1 MGNEILRIDRVCK
14 KYGAKYVLNNISI
27 NINKGEIYG
36 IVGENGAGK
45 TTLMRIIL
53 KLVYQTSGT
62 ISSSKTMNIGGL
74 VEAPALYN
82 SLSAY
87 ENLKYYAQVL
97 SINDKERK
105 IKDIL
110 DCVGLSNVEE
120 NKKVKDFSL
129 GMKQRLA
136 IALVLLDRPNVLI
149 LDEPTNGLDPTG
161 VRDIRKLIIKL
172 KADYDMTIL
181 ISSHILRELDS
192 IVDCYLIMHKG
203 RLITKLS
210 SDELIQN
217 KIVIQVSNI
226 KLAYSILSDRVNNV
240 EIINKNIEVK
250 DEKITVGNIINVL
263 RDNNIEIEG
272 IYKRRISFE
281 DYYLEKKE

>member
-1 MGNEILRIDRVCK
+1 
-14 KYGAKYVLNNISI
+14 
-27 NINKGEIYG
+27 
-36 IVGENGAGK
+36 
-45 TTLMRIIL
+45 
-53 KLVYQTSGT
+53 
-62 ISSSKTMNIGGL
+62 MNIGGL

-250 DEKITVGNIINVL
+250 DEKITVDNIINVL

>member
-250 DEKITVGNIINVL
+250 DEKITVDNIINVL

>member
-14 KYGAKYVLNNISI
+14 KYGAKYVLNNIST

-110 DCVGLSNVEE
+110 DCVGLSNAEE

-250 DEKITVGNIINVL
+250 DEKITVDNIINVL

>member
-62 ISSSKTMNIGGL
+62 ISSSKTMHIGGL
-74 VEAPALYN
+74 VALYN

-250 DEKITVGNIINVL
+250 DEKITVDNIINVL

>member
-250 DEKITVGNIINVL
+250 DEKITVNNIINVL

>member
-226 KLAYSILSDRVNNV
+226 KLAYSILIDRVNNV

-250 DEKITVGNIINVL
+250 DEKITVDNIINVL